1 MPLPPFRWNAA
12 LARYIDPRG
21 RIVARLVVR
30 GALDDALAATGK
42 RMRENTVLMRDR
54 RISVAQ
60 WHARMKA
67 DVKAVHVYS
76 TAAARGGFAH
86 VTPAEWG
93 RVGNI
98 VKAQYGH
105 LDNFA
110 AAVKGGKA
118 PRDGRLVN
126 RADMYA
132 QAGRQSYHVT
142 DERVQL
148 ENGMRQ
154 ERNILH
160 TLDSC
165 DGCIDETAAGWVPIG
180 ELTPVGTR
188 DCLSRCK
195 CSIEYRS

>member
-1 MPLPPFRWNAA
+1 MNPFRWNAA

-21 RIVARLVVR
+21 RIVSRLAVR
-30 GALDDALAATGK
+30 GAIDDALAATGR
-42 RMRENTVLMRDR
+42 RMKENTVLMRDR
-54 RISVAQ
+54 RISVAD
-60 WHARMKA
+60 WKRRMKV
-67 DVKAVHVYS
+67 DVKNVHVYS

-98 VKAQYGH
+98 VKAQYAH

-110 AAVKGGKA
+110 AAVKSGSA

-132 QAGRQSYHVT
+132 QAGRQSYQVA

-148 ENGMRQ
+148 ENGMRE

-165 DGCIDETAAGWVPIG
+165 DGCVDETAAQWVPIG
-180 ELTPVGTR
+180 ELSPIGTR

-195 CSIEYRS
+195 CSIEYRR